1 MLKVAIR
8 TSVQCPGRAGSTVR
22 VHGVIAGSRT
32 RVEFSE
38 REEVRDLLKRT
49 AVALKQADVP
59 FALCGGYA
67 AWARGAP
74 EPVHDAD
81 FLVAAAEAERARKA
95 LADAG
100 LDVVEPAED
109 WLVKVM
115 GEKAFVDVLWR
126 TCGHPVERELVD
138 RSEVL
143 PVLSVQMPVL
153 TATDVV
159 VTKLH
164 ALEEH
169 YCDFGRLL
177 PVARALREQVDWDVV
192 RREVAGNAFAVAFL
206 LLLERLGIVAGPSG
220 GMPEPHGGVGG

>member
-1 MLKVAIR
+1 M
-8 TSVQCPGRAGSTVR
+8 TGRRAP
-22 VHGVIAGSRT
+22 
-32 RVEFSE
+32 VEFSE

-67 AWARGAP
+67 AWVRGAP

-81 FLVAAAEAERARKA
+81 FLVPEAEAERAHKA

-115 GEKAFVDVLWR
+115 GEKAFVDVIWR
-126 TCGHPVERELVD
+126 TCGHAVESDLVD
-138 RSEVL
+138 RAELL

-153 TATDVV
+153 QATDLV
-159 VTKLH
+159 VTKLL
-164 ALEEH
+164 ALDEH

-177 PVARALREQVDWDVV
+177 PVARAMREQVDWDVV
-192 RREVAGNAFAVAFL
+192 RRDVADNDFAAVFL
-206 LLLERLGIVAGPSG
+206 LLLDRLGIVDGPDGAAGT
-220 GMPEPHGGVGG
+220 E

>member
-1 MLKVAIR
+1 VP
-8 TSVQCPGRAGSTVR
+8 SVDAGSSSR
-22 VHGVIAGSRT
+22 VQPSDRDEI
-32 RVEFSE
+32 
-38 REEVRDLLKRT
+38 RDLLKRT
-49 AVALKQADVP
+49 AVALKQGDVP

-67 AWARGAP
+67 AWVRGAP

-81 FLVAAAEAERARKA
+81 FLVTEPDAERAGKA
-95 LADAG
+95 LAEAG
-100 LDVVEPAED
+100 LEVVEPAED
-109 WLVKVM
+109 WLIKVV

-126 TCGHPVERELVD
+126 TCGHPVEIELIE

-153 TATDVV
+153 RATDIV
-159 VTKLH
+159 VTKLL

-192 RREVAGNAFAVAFL
+192 RRDVATNDFAAVFL
-206 LLLERLGIVAGPSG
+206 VLLTRLGIIDGPDG
-220 GMPEPHGGVGG
+220 PDGARTE